1 MAVLRVIV
9 TVLYVLICIAL
20 VALVL
25 FQESKTQ
32 GLSGTINGVAETYW
46 GKNKGRSME
55 GALEKGTKILAALFI
70 VLSVVLAVVTDFL
83 FNVYLIRLVLNGI
96 QNGVSFQEVFRQ
108 ILVIGCN
115 EVNILAQLL

>member
-1 MAVLRVIV
+1 MGVLRVIV

-55 GALEKGTKILAALFI
+55 GALEKGTKILATLFI
-70 VLSVVLAVVTDFL
+70 VLSVVL
-83 FNVYLIRLVLNGI
+83 NLNW
-96 QNGVSFQEVFRQ
+96 
-108 ILVIGCN
+108 
-115 EVNILAQLL
+115 

>member
-9 TVLYVLICIAL
+9 TVLYVLICVAL

-55 GALEKGTKILAALFI
+55 GKLEMGTKVLAALFI
-70 VLSVVLAVVTDFL
+70 VLSVVL
-83 FNVYLIRLVLNGI
+83 NLNW
-96 QNGVSFQEVFRQ
+96 
-108 ILVIGCN
+108 
-115 EVNILAQLL
+115 

>member
-1 MAVLRVIV
+1 MEVLRVIV

-20 VALVL
+20 VVVVL

-32 GLSGTINGVAETYW
+32 GLSGSIYGVAETYW

-70 VLSVVLAVVTDFL
+70 VLSVVL
-83 FNVYLIRLVLNGI
+83 NLNW
-96 QNGVSFQEVFRQ
+96 
-108 ILVIGCN
+108 
-115 EVNILAQLL
+115 

>member
-1 MAVLRVIV
+1 MLGVLRIVV

-20 VALVL
+20 VAVVL

-32 GLSGTINGVAETYW
+32 GLSGSINGVAETYW

-70 VLSVVLAVVTDFL
+70 VISVVL
-83 FNVYLIRLVLNGI
+83 NLNW
-96 QNGVSFQEVFRQ
+96 
-108 ILVIGCN
+108 
-115 EVNILAQLL
+115 